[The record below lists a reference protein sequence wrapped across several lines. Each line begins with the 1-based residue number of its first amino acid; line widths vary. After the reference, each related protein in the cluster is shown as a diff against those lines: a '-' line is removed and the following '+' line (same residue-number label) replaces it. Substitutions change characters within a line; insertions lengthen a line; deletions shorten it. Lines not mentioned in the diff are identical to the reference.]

1 MAAVYLFDLFFY
13 PVNHISLSSLLAFDR
28 SAILRGQIW
37 RIVTFVFIPP
47 NSSPFFIFLSL
58 YFYWLI
64 GSSLENQWGAFRFNV
79 FYLCGVIGTML
90 FGFITGYA
98 TNYYLNLSLFFAFA
112 LIFPDFQL
120 MLFFILPVKVKYLAL
135 LDAIGFLWMLLTAGW
150 PQKIA
155 LLVAVGNILLF
166 FWKDFKNNIINW
178 YRRYKFRR
186 DLNNNRYR

>member
-1 MAAVYLFDLFFY
+1 MLSVTTVRLWIRLAAFARDR
-13 PVNHISLSSLLAFDR
+13 PVRPA
-28 SAILRGQIW
+28 
-37 RIVTFVFIPP
+37 PMK
-47 NSSPFFIFLSL
+47 
-58 YFYWLI
+58 
-64 GSSLENQWGAFRFNV
+64 
-79 FYLCGVIGTML
+79 TML

-166 FWKDFKNNIINW
+166 FWKDFKNNINNW

>member
-1 MAAVYLFDLFFY
+1 MMIIVFGMAAVYLFDLLFY

-135 LDAIGFLWMLLTAGW
+135 LDAIGFFLDAADRRMASKNCAAGSNRQY
-150 PQKIA
+150 PA
-155 LLVAVGNILLF
+155 LFLEGL
-166 FWKDFKNNIINW
+166 
-178 YRRYKFRR
+178 
-186 DLNNNRYR
+186 

>member
-1 MAAVYLFDLFFY
+1 MAAVYLFDLLFY

-135 LDAIGFLWMLLTAGW
+135 LDAIGFFWMLLTAGW

-155 LLVAVGNILLF
+155 LLVAIGNILLF
-166 FWKDFKNNIINW
+166 FWKDFKNNINNW